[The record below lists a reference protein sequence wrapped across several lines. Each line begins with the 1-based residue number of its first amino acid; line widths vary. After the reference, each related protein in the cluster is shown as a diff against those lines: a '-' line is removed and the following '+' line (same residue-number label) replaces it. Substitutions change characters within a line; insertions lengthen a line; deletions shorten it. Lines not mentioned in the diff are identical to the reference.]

1 MKQHGRTVVVAASA
15 GTGKT
20 TRLTEELKRRLLDP
34 DEAVA
39 PERVVAV
46 TFTRA
51 AAAHLTARV
60 RQALLAAGAPA
71 VARRLAAARIG
82 TVHAVCGRLVDDFA
96 LELGLSPDL
105 RVLDEALAE
114 RNVRLVLEEEVGDEE
129 RAVLEELGERLGD
142 FDWTREVRNLITLVR
157 ANGLDAEGLARSA
170 ETSVDSLVALLPP
183 PIAPGELEERLG
195 PVLDKVLAGPAPRS
209 DAMRE
214 EWRELAEMRRT
225 LARQEPLSWGQWW
238 HLEQSRWDALR
249 ALGKRHLE
257 HPGLRQDLSQ
267 ATRLVFEIT
276 GRALARYREQKVRI
290 GAVDFVDQ
298 EVEALR
304 LLRDPRVRERLREDI
319 ELVLVD
325 EFQDT
330 SPIQVA
336 ILGEL
341 ASLARHSFF
350 VGDPKQSIFGF
361 RGTDPRLM
369 QAVIEQ
375 LATVDDVLAVSHRS
389 RPGLVALS
397 SALFAPPFERQ
408 GIAPER
414 VHVTASLTEE
424 PAGLGCFLERW
435 ALSPGAPDPAEIAS
449 GVAALLDDADL
460 KVRERGA
467 VVPLRPG
474 HIAILARKNK
484 FARRVAVELAR
495 LGIPS
500 VLRRGGL
507 CATLEARALMA
518 GLALFVDG
526 CDSLAAAELT
536 RLTRGAADPSAWL
549 AELLKAPRGSAFL
562 EEPLVQAVRATAEAQ
577 RSAGVVSAVD
587 RVVEALRLRDA
598 CVAWGDTALR
608 LANLGALRV
617 LAVRFVEESLVRGAG
632 ATVTG
637 FLTSLEELADAQ
649 DAEEARE
656 NQQGD
661 VAGEDAVHI
670 VTWHASKGRE
680 WPLVVLTQLEDANY
694 PNPFGAHVETDAA
707 RVDLAAPLS
716 GRRVR
721 FWPKPYPWR
730 AFHGGLLDRAA
741 ASDAMHALRQ
751 RTEEEELRLLYVG
764 WTRARDRLV
773 LAGNPSGHSRY
784 DLWRGSQSLLRHL
797 RSAAGPAL
805 GEPDAEGRATWG
817 GVKVALHLRAPRP
830 REERPPEAGLASV
843 PVPLP
848 PGAPVPAFVQP
859 SSLQGE
865 GVGGAVH
872 VIGPPVALAAT
883 PGDEAMTAL
892 GSAVHGFLAADHGLD
907 EAARLQL
914 AAELLGRFEV
924 AHLLDAAGLAGMG
937 ARLVAALQA
946 RFPDA
951 RLLRER
957 PLWQRLD
964 TGSVVRGQ
972 IDLLVDAPGGFVV
985 VDHKTYQGLGELP
998 AGAAGFAA
1006 QLDAYARALQ
1016 VATGRPVLGLW
1027 VHLPL
1032 QGALVEVSVASPAP

>member
-1 MKQHGRTVVVAASA
+1 MKRHGRTVVVAASA

-20 TRLTEELKRRLLDP
+20 TRLTAELKERLLDP

-60 RQALLAAGAPA
+60 RQALLSAGAPA
-71 VARRLAAARIG
+71 IARRLGAARIG

-105 RVLDEALAE
+105 RVLDESLAE
-114 RNVRLVLEEEVGDEE
+114 RTLRLVLEDEVGDEE
-129 RAVLEELGERLGD
+129 RAALDELGERLGD
-142 FDWTREVRNLITLVR
+142 FDWTREVRALISLVR
-157 ANGLDAEGLARSA
+157 TNGLDAEGLAHSMA
-170 ETSVDSLVALLPP
+170 TSVESLAALLPP
-183 PIAPGELEERLG
+183 PVARGDLEERLG
-195 PVLDKVLAGPAPRS
+195 PLLDKVLSGPPPRS

-214 EWRELAEMRRT
+214 EWRELAEMRRA
-225 LARQEPLSWGQWW
+225 LARQEPLTWGQWW
-238 HLEQSRWDALR
+238 HLEQSRRDALR
-249 ALGKRHLE
+249 ALGKRHVE

-267 ATRLVFEIT
+267 ATRLVFDIA
-276 GRALARYREQKVRI
+276 GRALARYREEKVRI

-304 LLRDPRVRERLREDI
+304 LLRDPRVRDRLREDI

-341 ASLARHSFF
+341 ASLSRHSFF

-375 LATVDDVLAVSHRS
+375 LATVDDVLDVSHRS
-389 RPGLVALS
+389 RPGLVALT
-397 SALFAPPFERQ
+397 SALFAPAFERQ
-408 GIAPER
+408 GIAPKR
-414 VHVTASLTEE
+414 VHVTAALAEE
-424 PAGLGCFLERW
+424 PPGLGCFLERW
-435 ALSPGAPDPAEIAS
+435 ALSQGPPDPAEIAS
-449 GVAALLDDADL
+449 GVAALLEDGEL
-460 KVRERGA
+460 RVRERGA
-467 VVPLRPG
+467 LVPLRNG

-484 FARRVAVELAR
+484 FARRVAEELAR

-507 CATLEARALMA
+507 CATLEAQALMA

-526 CDSLAAAELT
+526 RDSLAAAELT
-536 RLTRGAADPSAWL
+536 RLTRGAADPGAWL
-549 AELLKAPRGSAFL
+549 AELVRAPRGSAFL
-562 EEPLVQAVRATAEAQ
+562 EEPLVQAVRAAAETQ
-577 RSAGVVSAVD
+577 RGAGVVSAVD

-608 LANLGALRV
+608 HANLGALRV
-617 LAVRFVEESLVRGAG
+617 LAVRYVEESAARGAG
-632 ATVTG
+632 ATVAG
-637 FLTSLEELADAQ
+637 FLSSLEELAEAR
-649 DAEEARE
+649 DAEDARD

-661 VAGEDAVHI
+661 VAGADAVHI

-680 WPLVVLTQLEDANY
+680 WPVVVLTQLEDANY

-741 ASDAMHALRQ
+741 GSDAMHALRQ

-764 WTRARDRLV
+764 FTRARDRLV
-773 LAGNPSGHSRY
+773 LAGNPSGHTRY

-797 RSAAGPAL
+797 RGPTGPFLAEP
-805 GEPDAEGRATWG
+805 GEDGRATWAG
-817 GVKVALHLRAPRP
+817 LEVTLQLRTPRP
-830 REERPPEAGLASV
+830 REARPPEAGLASV
-843 PVPLP
+843 PVPL
-848 PGAPVPAFVQP
+848 AAAAWVPAFVQP
-859 SSLQGE
+859 SSLQGA

-872 VIGPPVALAAT
+872 RIGPPVTLAAS
-883 PGDEAMTAL
+883 PGEDDMTAL
-892 GSAVHGFLAADHGLD
+892 GSAVHGFLAADQGLD
-907 EAARLQL
+907 EPSRQQL
-914 AAELLGRFEV
+914 AAELVDRFEV
-924 AHLLDAAGLAGMG
+924 AHLLDAAGLAGIG
-937 ARLVAALQA
+937 ARLHAALQE
-946 RFPDA
+946 RFPTA
-951 RLLRER
+951 RLLREQ
-957 PLWQRLD
+957 PLWQRLP

-972 IDLLVDAPGGFVV
+972 IDLLVDTPGGFVV
-985 VDHKTYQGLGELP
+985 VDHKTYLGIDDLP
-998 AGAAGFAA
+998 SGAAGFAA
-1006 QLDAYARALQ
+1006 QLDAYGHALQ

-1032 QGALVEVSVASPAP
+1032 QGALVEVSVASRAP